1 MLMKNFL
8 IPHFYITFSTRQQKM
23 KIVSLYIM
31 YRCNWFPLV
40 FYVSYVSNTLSLVLE
55 IFQYIENIFNFF
67 KSNLKLSRNL
77 LVMGYFCFECHC
89 SLI

>member
-8 IPHFYITFSTRQQKM
+8 IPHFYTTFSTRQQKM

-40 FYVSYVSNTLSLVLE
+40 FYASYVSNTLSLV
-55 IFQYIENIFNFF
+55 
-67 KSNLKLSRNL
+67 
-77 LVMGYFCFECHC
+77 
-89 SLI
+89 